1 MRRVPRPA
9 HRRRGWHRGHG
20 ACARTAGLGCALALG
35 AALVAPVLSPAWTQ
49 EVGRTA
55 SGEHGAMTNW
65 ASDVATDVVSSRDGG
80 PLAASRVSLDVAGGA
95 VVVQWS
101 LSYDL
106 HVSVRGSPGDRPIA
120 RVEAMAGLERNDVE
134 IARWTLGEDRRQG
147 AKDSRAQARLTGTA
161 SGLFID
167 RAPGF
172 GRNTYVLKVWN
183 ERAKRHGT
191 VTLRTRAMI
200 CEKR

>member
-106 HVSVRGSPGDRPIA
+106 EVTGWGGPGDRPVA
-120 RVEAMAGLERNDVE
+120 LVQAMAALERDDVE
-134 IARWTLGEDRRQG
+134 IARWTLGEDRRQ
-147 AKDSRAQARLTGTA
+147 AKGTRVHARLIGTA
-161 SGLFID
+161 SGLFVD

-172 GRNTYVLKVWN
+172 GRTIYVLKVWN

-191 VTLRTRAMI
+191 VTVSTRAMI
-200 CEKR
+200 CENR